1 MEIRRGTT
9 ATIEIIIPD
18 DINVAEAEAMYVTV
32 GQNDIPVI
40 ERSIEQLMIEG
51 QTVRANLTQEET
63 LALNHKINASIQIR
77 LKLANGG
84 AFASQKKTVD
94 VKDVIKEG
102 VI

>member
-18 DINVAEAEAMYVTV
+18 DINVAEAETMYVTV
-32 GQNDIPVI
+32 GQSDIPVI

-102 VI
+102 II

>member
-18 DINVAEAEAMYVTV
+18 DINVAEAETMYVTV
-32 GQNDIPVI
+32 GQSDIPVI

-63 LALNHKINASIQIR
+63 LSLNHKINASIQIR

>member
-9 ATIEIIIPD
+9 ATIEILIPD
-18 DINVAEAEAMYVTV
+18 DINVAEAEAIYVTV

-40 ERSIEQLMIEG
+40 ERNIEQLMIED

>member
-18 DINVAEAEAMYVTV
+18 DINVAEAETMYVTV
-32 GQNDIPVI
+32 GQSDIPVI

>member
-9 ATIEIIIPD
+9 ATIEILIPD
-18 DINVAEAEAMYVTV
+18 DINISEAVAVFVTV

-40 ERSIEQLMIEG
+40 EKSIEQLLIED
-51 QTVRANLTQEET
+51 QTVKASLTQEET
-63 LALNHKINASIQIR
+63 LSLNHKINASIQIR
-77 LKLANGG
+77 LRLANGG
-84 AFASQKKTVD
+84 AFASQKKTVE